1 MEQKKIPFFKK
12 LKNAIVNFDEYQNF
26 SQEKLGTAIKYF
38 LKLMLIFS
46 ILISAFLTARLYKE
60 IETVKTSFTDECPD
74 FRIENN
80 TLIIDGENKK
90 YEKDFGYEALGLIID
105 SENTDLTEEQNG
117 QYQRIIAFYK
127 DKMVMKTLDTKTS
140 MTYEDISKNQNING
154 LSKQQILDYTNS
166 STMILIYI
174 TFFVI
179 TIVFGLIAYSI
190 QILLDIFLLSIIGLI
205 MSKIAAVKLKYKE
218 IFNMSIYALT
228 LSIVLYLIYICVNI
242 TTGFTIK
249 YFDLAYEIISYIY
262 IITAILMIK
271 SDLIKQ
277 QIEIGKIVEEQKKVR
292 EEKKQEDNEEEKP
305 KEDKEE
311 KKEKKDKEEK
321 VYNEDYF
328 HNIDSYDIFLAGAT
342 PVLKITNNKVADKK
356 LIVFRDSYG
365 SSIIP
370 FLAENYHEVIV
381 LDLRYV
387 KFANLQNLDIDLTN
401 PDDILFIY
409 SVNIIN
415 NSFSLK

>member
-1 MEQKKIPFFKK
+1 MEQKKIPFFKR
-12 LKNAIVNFDEYQNF
+12 LKNAITNFDEYQKF

-46 ILISAFLTARLYKE
+46 ILISGFLTARMYKE
-60 IETVKTSFTDECPD
+60 IETIKTSFAEECPD

-80 TLIIDGENKK
+80 TLLIEGENKK
-90 YEKDFGYEALGLIID
+90 YEKDIGYETLGLIVD

-127 DKMVMKTLDTKTS
+127 DRMVMKTMDTKTS

-154 LSKQQILDYTNS
+154 LSKQQILDYANS
-166 STMILIYI
+166 NEMLVIYSI
-174 TFFVI
+174 FFVV
-179 TIVFGLIAYSI
+179 TIIFVFIAYSI

-218 IFNMSIYALT
+218 VFNMSIYALT

-242 TTGFTIK
+242 STGFTIK
-249 YFDLAYEIISYIY
+249 YFDLAYQIISYIY
-262 IITAILMIK
+262 IVTAILIIK

-277 QIEIGKIVEEQKKVR
+277 QIEVGKIIEEQKKVR

-305 KEDKEE
+305 KEDKKEKKE

-321 VYNEDYF
+321 EPENPE
-328 HNIDSYDIFLAGAT
+328 
-342 PVLKITNNKVADKK
+342 
-356 LIVFRDSYG
+356 G
-365 SSIIP
+365 SQ
-370 FLAENYHEVIV
+370 A
-381 LDLRYV
+381 
-387 KFANLQNLDIDLTN
+387 
-401 PDDILFIY
+401 
-409 SVNIIN
+409 
-415 NSFSLK
+415 